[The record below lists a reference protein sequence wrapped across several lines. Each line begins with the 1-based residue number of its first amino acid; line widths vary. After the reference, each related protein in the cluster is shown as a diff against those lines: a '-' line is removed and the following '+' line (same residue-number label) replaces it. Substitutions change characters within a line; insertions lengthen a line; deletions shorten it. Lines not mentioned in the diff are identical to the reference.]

1 MTPTYTAK
9 HPRLRIQQRGLT
21 LIELLVAL
29 GLGLL
34 VVSIGLAA
42 LIFSREGYSAVDH
55 TTQLRDRERF
65 AVDLITRLI
74 IQAGYQDLSSPLVET
89 RASAGTNG
97 GDPEPDI
104 FGWNNAFYA
113 TPDHKIFSE
122 STKITNGNRPAKCTV
137 NDTSCKNGSDI
148 LIVRFQGVNT
158 DGGAATDNTIINC
171 AGRGEPAAPT
181 GQLLDRALSIIH
193 VSRGTDGEPS
203 LSCVYNVT
211 TATGSS
217 WFNSP
222 IIEGVESFQLLFG
235 TDDVVPGVAP
245 TPAAPSPTPS
255 AAQDSVAERWLRAD
269 QLTVAGNYPATRE
282 NWRRVRAVRVGMV
295 LRGPVGSAPEALN
308 STFRALGI
316 NFTDATN
323 DVGSSLSV
331 GTDRRLR
338 VTSTFTVHLRNELGL
353 R

>member
-1 MTPTYTAK
+1 MNPIFAPNR
-9 HPRLRIQQRGLT
+9 PRLRSQRGVT

-29 GLGLL
+29 GLSLL

-55 TTQLRDRERF
+55 TTQLRDKERF

-74 IQAGYQDLSSPLVET
+74 VQAGYQDLSSPTSGT
-89 RASAGTNG
+89 RASG
-97 GDPEPDI
+97 GDPEPDV
-104 FGWNNAFYA
+104 FGWNNAFYDVPA
-113 TPDHKIFSE
+113 DKILSE
-122 STKITNGNRPAKCTV
+122 STKITNGNRPTKCTV

-148 LIVRFQGVNT
+148 LVLRYQGVSAT
-158 DGGAATDNTIINC
+158 PGGTVADNSIINC
-171 AGRGEPAAPT
+171 AGLGEPAALT
-181 GQLLDRALSIIH
+181 GDLNDRALSLIH
-193 VSRGTDGEPS
+193 VSRGNDGEPS
-203 LSCVYNVT
+203 LSCVYF
-211 TATGSS
+211 TATGTGAWISA
-217 WFNSP
+217 P
-222 IIEGVESFQLLFG
+222 IIEGVESFQLLYG
-235 TDDVVPGVAP
+235 TDGVTPG
-245 TPAAPSPTPS
+245 S
-255 AAQDSVAERWLRAD
+255 ALVTAQDSIAERWLRAD
-269 QLTVAGNYPATRE
+269 QLTVAGNNAATRE

-295 LRGPVGSAPEALN
+295 LRGSVGSAPESVN
-308 STFRALGI
+308 TTFRALGA